1 MQTNE
6 KTFQAG
12 FSRVNITPP
21 LGVSLGGHPNADKR
35 TATEILDDLEINAVA
50 VSAGG
55 KLAVLFSADLLYI
68 RKVDSEKIRRL
79 VAEENNIPYESI
91 FIACTHTH
99 TGPLIS
105 VDHIPGFVLNEKNL
119 LYKAFLPTRFSD
131 AAKAAIADL
140 KPARMGWAVGE
151 VKGVSFVRR
160 YRMKDGSVRTNPGQ
174 GNPDIVAPIGENDPR
189 VNVLRIL
196 REGGKEI
203 AIANFGVHPDTLGG
217 FRKVSADYP
226 RAVREA
232 VEGAMPEVHCIF
244 FNGAQGDLNHF
255 NVNAEAKVLDDFMAR
270 NDIVDKNYNITRW
283 LNTRHIGRAIAG
295 AVLQVYG
302 DVKWVD
308 VDTVGFGN
316 LDCVVPTNMPTAE
329 ELEWAKVISKEY
341 RAGESMAKYPP
352 HTATKAERMIRCS
365 MGPETDSLPVSAIRI
380 GPAVFVG
387 LPGEPFNGIGLGL
400 KENSPFEVTLPCCLV
415 NGGQGYFPMYD
426 CYAEGGYEAG
436 SSNFKAGVAER
447 LIETGTELIN
457 SLK

>member
-1 MQTNE
+1 MN
-6 KTFQAG
+6 KTENTFRAG
-12 FSRVNITPP
+12 FARVNITPP
-21 LGVSLGGHPNADKR
+21 LGVSLGGHANADKR

-55 KLAVLFSADLLYI
+55 KTAVLFSADLLYI

-99 TGPLIS
+99 YGPLIS
-105 VDHIPGFVLNEKNL
+105 IDHIPGFVLNEKNL

-131 AAKAAIADL
+131 AAKAAIADM
-140 KPARMGWAVGE
+140 KPARMGWAVTELRGI
-151 VKGVSFVRR
+151 SFIRR
-160 YRMKDGSVRTNPGQ
+160 YRMKDGTVRTNPGQ
-174 GNPDIVAPIGENDPR
+174 GNPDIVAPIGEPDPR
-189 VNVLRIL
+189 VNVLRIV

-203 AIANFGVHPDTLGG
+203 AIANFGVHPDTLCAI
-217 FRKVSADYP
+217 RKVSADYP

-232 VEGAMPEVHCIF
+232 VEAVMPVHCVF

-255 NVNAEAKVLDDFMAR
+255 NVNAEPKVLDEFMAA
-270 NDIVDKNYNITRW
+270 NDNIDKGYNFHQFI
-283 LNTRHIGRAIAG
+283 NTKHMGRAIAG
-295 AVLQVYG
+295 ALLQVYG

-308 VDTVGFGN
+308 VDVVAYGN
-316 LDCVVPTNMPTAE
+316 MDCVVPANMPTPE
-329 ELEWAKVISKEY
+329 ELEWAKGIHEEY
-341 RAGESMAKYPP
+341 VAGVSMAKYPP

-365 MGPETDSLPVSAIRI
+365 LGPETDALPVSAIRI

-400 KENSPFEVTLPCCLV
+400 KANSPFTVTLPCCLT

-447 LIETGTELIN
+447 LIETGTQLMH